1 MNEYQDSKYTPSN
14 RQIMSSREQVIVL
27 RGFFWGGT
35 AENRPAGVWDS
46 ATKNLRSQAIE
57 TERIYNKIVFM
68 RELLVSITTMGP
80 SVDIRPVAQ
89 MASVRTALQ
98 REISCTLI
106 QCFARSS

>member
-1 MNEYQDSKYTPSN
+1 MGGY
-14 RQIMSSREQVIVL
+14 RREQAGRCL
-27 RGFFWGGT
+27 GFSDK
-35 AENRPAGVWDS
+35 ENL
-46 ATKNLRSQAIE
+46 KSQAIE

-106 QCFARSS
+106 QCFAMSS